1 MLWTSRTYQHTVLYR
16 DSFNILLPIGYRYT
30 KNHSYAVLVISTT
43 AWQNKVS
50 LLIFRLMSLENLTKN
65 QRNKLSPRAHK
76 RAPLTDL
83 APAVWDQPRDPQVI
97 IRQSRHLAITRLAT
111 SRSLLD
117 TGAQLCFHYYC
128 NPPYVW
134 FWKSR
139 NEQKLNLD
147 LFERKSGES
156 CLANIPENAPWNADC
171 RGSVGEC
178 LRVVWGRCIVVGL
191 DYCCVACCGFGLLLY
206 RMLWVWMWEK
216 WESRSCIPC
225 IFASI
230 LMQDGRGFGL
240 MLKGWWWGAADWLM
254 CDLVESG
261 DWLNDLLEWWSRDWV
276 LMLI

>member
-65 QRNKLSPRAHK
+65 QLNKLSPRAHK

-97 IRQSRHLAITRLAT
+97 IRQGRHLAITRLAT

-139 NEQKLNLD
+139 NRQKLNLYV
-147 LFERKSGES
+147 FERKSGML
-156 CLANIPENAPWNADC
+156 CLWEYSRKLSRWFWMVAGA
-171 RGSVGEC
+171 
-178 LRVVWGRCIVVGL
+178 LGRLCAFFEGWMGNF
-191 DYCCVACCGFGLLLY
+191 CVICEVCW
-206 RMLWVWMWEK
+206 WV
-216 WESRSCIPC
+216 
-225 IFASI
+225 F
-230 LMQDGRGFGL
+230 
-240 MLKGWWWGAADWLM
+240 
-254 CDLVESG
+254 
-261 DWLNDLLEWWSRDWV
+261 
-276 LMLI
+276 